1 MNLLQA
7 IILGLI
13 QGITEWLPI
22 SSTGHL
28 RVIENLMG
36 LQLPIAFDGLL
47 HIGTILV
54 TIVFF
59 NKYIREILSA
69 LWRKDFKTETGRT
82 IPLIVIGTVPTV
94 VIGLVFG
101 DMIEAA
107 FGGLLPIAG
116 AFAVCGIVLYASKMG
131 KESHSSPSVIEALLI
146 GTAQG
151 IAIIPGLSRSG
162 LTISAALLFGLKREK
177 AFSFSFVLSIPAI
190 LGAVGLKLFT
200 ESDALVPSGV
210 EAVEILVA
218 VVISM
223 VVGYFALKLLQ
234 KTLVVRKFHLFA
246 FYCWFIATVLVGL
259 SLSGF

>member
-36 LQLPIAFDGLL
+36 LQIPIVFDGLL
-47 HIGTILV
+47 HIGTIFV
-54 TIVFF
+54 TLVFF
-59 NKYIREILSA
+59 RKYIREILSA
-69 LWRKDFKTETGRT
+69 LWKRDFKTETGKI
-82 IPLIVIGTVPTV
+82 IPLIIIGTVPTV
-94 VIGLVFG
+94 VIGLIFG

-107 FGGLLPIAG
+107 FNGLLPIAG
-116 AFAVCGIVLYASKMG
+116 AFALCGIVLYASKMG
-131 KESHSSPSVIEALLI
+131 RESHSSPSVIEALLI

-162 LTISAALLFGLKREK
+162 LTISAALLFGLRREK
-177 AFSFSFVLSIPAI
+177 AFPYSFVLSIPAI
-190 LGAVGLKLFT
+190 LGAIGLTLFS
-200 ESDALVPSGV
+200 EFDALVPSGV
-210 EAVEILVA
+210 EFIEILVA
-218 VVISM
+218 VAVSM
-223 VVGYFALKLLQ
+223 VAGFFALKLLQ
-234 KTLVVRKFHLFA
+234 RVLIAKKFHLFA
-246 FYCWFIATVLVGL
+246 FYCWFIAAVLVGL

>member
-1 MNLLQA
+1 MNILQA

-28 RVIENLMG
+28 RVIENLLG
-36 LQLPIAFDGLL
+36 LQLPIVFDGLL
-47 HIGTILV
+47 HIGTIFV

-59 NKYIREILSA
+59 RKYIRDILSA
-69 LWRKDFKTETGRT
+69 LWKRDFKTETGKI
-82 IPLIVIGTVPTV
+82 IPLIIIGTVPTV

-107 FGGLLPIAG
+107 FKELLPIAG
-116 AFAVCGIVLYASKMG
+116 AFAVCGIMLYASKMG
-131 KESHSSPSVIEALLI
+131 KESHSGPSVIEALLI

-162 LTISAALLFGLKREK
+162 LTISVALLFGLRREK
-177 AFSFSFVLSIPAI
+177 AFSYSFVLSIPAI

-200 ESDALVPSGV
+200 ESYALVPSGV
-210 EAVEILVA
+210 EFVEILGAVA
-218 VVISM
+218 VSM

-234 KTLVVRKFHLFA
+234 RILVVKKFHLFA
-246 FYCWFIATVLVGL
+246 FYCWLMASILVGL
-259 SLSGF
+259 SLSGL